1 MRVTL
6 MSHSVLTNI
15 LEQLDSLSLDEK
27 QILSKHLASLNDE
40 NQALSYLSKLKMIES
55 KKTDILKISKNYGAS
70 NFRYCIEDNEV
81 IFIVDLAK
89 NRSLLDLGGLLES
102 LRELLS
108 FDVVVFTEKM
118 IKEPYREL
126 IINNAVNL

>member
-1 MRVTL
+1 